1 MDVPQLNYGE
11 LVGVTSCFCFDRNA
25 PILTPRYIP
34 LHPSVFSAP
43 FAYTREFAHKVW
55 SVVPDSIRADVSEIE
70 RVLQRDLD
78 VVLTEEYTAA
88 KSRVEFPHHAYR
100 FSDFTLRT
108 DPGSRSVDF
117 SWPGVEIAMYDDGP
131 ARSLARSLDG
141 SHPLPPEKL
150 RAYAIGEEVGELVHV
165 YWHVHNV
172 FSAELPL
179 ALIFRNFA
187 IQFNNLGLRML
198 SGEKTIG
205 ENPGT
210 HPLQRSS

>member
-1 MDVPQLNYGE
+1 MDAPRLDYGE
-11 LVGVTSCFCFDRNA
+11 LVGVTSRFGFDRNA
-25 PILTPRYIP
+25 PILTPRDIP

-43 FAYTREFAHKVW
+43 FAYTREFARKVW
-55 SVVPDSIRADVSEIE
+55 SVVPESIRADISEIE

-78 VVLTEEYTAA
+78 VVLTEEHTAA
-88 KSRVEFPHHAYR
+88 KSLVEFPLHAYR

-131 ARSLARSLDG
+131 ARTLVRSPDG
-141 SHPLPPEKL
+141 AHPLPLEKL

-165 YWHVHNV
+165 YWHAHNV

-187 IQFNNLGLRML
+187 IQFNNLGLRIL
-198 SGEKTIG
+198 SGETALG
-205 ENPGT
+205 ENSGT
-210 HPLQRSS
+210 QPLQRSS